1 MLVELLFTVVYKAVS
16 YFFHFSSEDTALKD
30 INKIEPVSGLLGIVG
45 YNILISPGTG
55 IKISNLTVS
64 CDIKVIISNGP
75 SWATEK
81 PNEILIHSPFDSGNP
96 NITVWKI
103 LEGHG
108 FSNIKIYRRNQDVY
122 IENLYTYSTRF
133 SILVLSD
140 NVNNILVSTV
150 LLSDINL
157 MEEEILAIGN
167 TICFFY

>member
-1 MLVELLFTVVYKAVS
+1 M
-16 YFFHFSSEDTALKD
+16 
-30 INKIEPVSGLLGIVG
+30 
-45 YNILISPGTG
+45 G
-55 IKISNLTVS
+55 IKISNLTIP

-81 PNEILIHSPFDSGNP
+81 PNEILIHSAFDSGNP

-103 LEGHG
+103 LEGNS
-108 FSNIKIYRRNQDVY
+108 FPNIKIYRRNQDVY

-140 NVNNILVSTV
+140 NAHNIIVSTV

-167 TICFFY
+167 